1 MNAERNTI
9 RVAKATL
16 CPRCNS
22 FIYHLPVAIDATVAE
37 SLVLFGNPVYPLD
50 KFKILKIE
58 SEGIA
63 IDSSLGK
70 KEVRVKFK
78 KNAVSMSALFRA
90 SLLSW
95 VESKVGPTDYIGT
108 P

>member
-1 MNAERNTI
+1 MSEQKKTI

-22 FIYHLPVAIDATVAE
+22 FIYYLPLSIDPTVAD
-37 SLVLFGNPVYPLD
+37 SLAVFGQPVYPLD
-50 KFKILKIE
+50 KFKIFKIE

-63 IDSSLGK
+63 IDSVVGK
-70 KEVRVKFK
+70 SEIRVKFK
-78 KNAVSMSALFRA
+78 KNAVSMSALFRT
-90 SLLSW
+90 SLLGW
-95 VESKVGPTDYIGT
+95 VESKVGPTDFSGT